1 MDVDDEAKEGAN
13 GETCNLFVGRLSWA
27 TDDDAL
33 YHEFAPFGEI
43 VGCRVVY
50 DRDSGRSK
58 G

>member
-1 MDVDDEAKEGAN
+1 M
-13 GETCNLFVGRLSWA
+13 
-27 TDDDAL
+27 DDDAL
-33 YHEFAPFGEI
+33 YDEFKSFGEI